1 MFSAGVKEDDESSVG
16 EKERKKASL
25 TGARFAKPVMQPA
38 PSRKRPAL
46 IKSAKPPSTAKLSSE
61 VKRESLWK
69 EKAMSAQVPP
79 NRRDFTGFG
88 HICEELLDGGSREG
102 AGKVACK
109 RRGGEGERAGGASG
123 RHPARKGPPLPQA
136 SAPVRTR
143 PTIPYMLVRRRGD
156 RRIVIIC
163 RVSVGVHPA
172 RVAGPA
178 RERGLVHFSR
188 RVRG

>member
-109 RRGGEGERAGGASG
+109 RRAGQ
-123 RHPARKGPPLPQA
+123 RKETLSRKRPRRKADPPGVMTIA
-136 SAPVRTR
+136 KSAPHSAA
-143 PTIPYMLVRRRGD
+143 
-156 RRIVIIC
+156 C
-163 RVSVGVHPA
+163 RVNSIVSLVELAGVPA
-172 RVAGPA
+172 MSGMAA
-178 RERGLVHFSR
+178 SDASESR
-188 RVRG
+188 T